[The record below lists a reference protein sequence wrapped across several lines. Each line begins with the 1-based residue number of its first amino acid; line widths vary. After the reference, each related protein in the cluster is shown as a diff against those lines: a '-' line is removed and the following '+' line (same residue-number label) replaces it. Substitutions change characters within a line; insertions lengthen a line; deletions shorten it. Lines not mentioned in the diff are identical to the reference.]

1 MWVFDGEEWTQD
13 DGGVEPRVR
22 ESESVRPRYDEHFP
36 ELQVIEIVP
45 VTPQRRPEVPM
56 VPLP

>member
-1 MWVFDGEEWTQD
+1 M
-13 DGGVEPRVR
+13 EPRVR

-45 VTPQRRPEVPM
+45 VTPQRRPELPM